1 MREGNIEKRLVKGVG
16 MQLLTAQVPI
26 ALQVRLGV
34 PCNGTLHF
42 TVMEL
47 EQATDKQSLKPL
59 QRLVMSPFV

>member
-1 MREGNIEKRLVKGVG
+1 

-26 ALQVRLGV
+26 ALQVRHGV